1 MNWSIDFAPLLP
13 EPILWAAAIV
23 AAFLIAI
30 LFYRRTRGAALRA
43 LSVAALLAA
52 LVNPVLRQEE
62 RESLA
67 NVAVVV
73 IDESTSQAL
82 AKRPEQ
88 SAAIKADL
96 EKRLGAIK
104 NLEVKWTSAGKPSD
118 HSTHGTA
125 LFDGLNKALADTPA
139 DRLAGVIF
147 ITDGQVHDVPA
158 SAAALGFQAPVHA
171 LLTGRPGEYDRRIE
185 VVKAPRYGIVG
196 QSRDMEL
203 VVREVGARPSSAAGA
218 GSSVTLKIRRE
229 GKPEESRVAEIG
241 KPVTIDMPFPHGGA
255 NILEV
260 ELPAIPGE
268 LTPANNRAVLS
279 AEGVRENLRVLLV
292 SGVPHAGERTWRNLL
307 KSDAGVDLVHFT
319 ILRPPEKQDG
329 TRINELSLIQFP
341 TKELFSDKI
350 KDFDLIIFDRYE
362 HRGILQLLYYDNITR
377 YVSQS
382 GGALLVAGGDD
393 YAGERTLYRTPL
405 GPALP
410 AAPTGRVIEG
420 PFTPKISVDG
430 AKHPVTASLPG
441 VDVSNPDAT
450 PPWGHW
456 FRQAEVKPFS
466 NGRTVLRGAEDKP
479 LLILDRKG
487 KGRVALLTSD
497 QAWLWA
503 RGYDGGGPHTDL
515 LRRLAHWLMKEPEL
529 EEDRLIAKAA
539 GLKVTIERHSMDDK
553 IGTVT
558 LISPEGEKSELT
570 LEPSGPGRWSL
581 TTDVKMPGLYK
592 AETTATSGPLTAIAE
607 AGSQDPREMSEVTAT
622 QAKLE
627 PIAQATGGGVFW
639 TAEAA
644 GSAEATAATPAIE
657 LPRITMMS
665 DATKLAGSGWMG
677 LKDRQAFVTKGVK
690 LTPLFTGLLALSAL
704 LALLALAWWREGR

>member
-13 EPILWAAAIV
+13 LPLLWAAAAI
-23 AAFLIAI
+23 AAVLIGFLI
-30 LFYRRTRGAALRA
+30 YRRSRGAGLRA
-43 LSVAALLAA
+43 LALMA
-52 LVNPVLRQEE
+52 LIGALTNPVLRQEE
-62 RESLA
+62 RESLS

-73 IDESTSQAL
+73 MDESTSQAL

-88 SAAIKADL
+88 SASIKADL
-96 EKRLGAIK
+96 EKRLAGIK
-104 NLEVKWTSAGKPSD
+104 NLDVKWTTAGKPSE
-118 HSTHGTA
+118 HTAHGTA
-125 LFDGLNKALADTPA
+125 LFDGLNKALADTPP

-158 SAAALGFQAPVHA
+158 TAAALGFAAPVHA
-171 LLTGRPGEYDRRIE
+171 LLTGRPGEFDRRIE
-185 VVKAPRYGIVG
+185 VLKAPRYGIVG

-203 VVREVGARPSSAAGA
+203 VVREMGRMPNS
-218 GSSVTLKIRRE
+218 GSEASKTATLKIRKE
-229 GKPEESRVAEIG
+229 GSPEETRVAEIG
-241 KPVTIDMPFPHGGA
+241 KPITIEMPFPHSGT

-260 ELPAIPGE
+260 EMPAAPGE

-377 YVSQS
+377 YVDKS

-393 YAGERTLYRTPL
+393 YAGERTLFRTPL

-420 PFTPKISVDG
+420 PFRAKITTDG
-430 AKHPVTASLPG
+430 AKHPVTSALPG
-441 VDVSNPDAT
+441 VDVNHPEAT
-450 PPWGHW
+450 PAWGRW
-456 FRQAEVKPFS
+456 FRQAEVTTGS
-466 NGRTVLRGAEDKP
+466 SGRTVMQGAEDKP

-529 EEDRLIAKAA
+529 EEDRLIATAS
-539 GLKVTIERHSMDDK
+539 GLKITIERHSMDDK
-553 IGTVT
+553 VEPVT
-558 LISPEGEKSELT
+558 LISPEGEKSQIVLD
-570 LEPSGPGRWSL
+570 PAGPGRWRSSL
-581 TTDVKMPGLYK
+581 DVKLPGLYK
-592 AETTATSGPLTAIAE
+592 AETAAQTGPLTAIAE

-622 QAKLE
+622 QEKLE
-627 PIAQATGGGVFW
+627 PITQATGGGVFW

-644 GSAEATAATPAIE
+644 TNGASAAQAPAVE
-657 LPRITMMS
+657 LPRITLMS
-665 DATKLAGSGWMG
+665 NATRLAGSGWMG
-677 LKDRQAFVTKGVK
+677 LKDREAFVTRGVK